1 MVECGSLATA
11 YGEVP
16 QNAGKTTTCPA
27 TFFIKN
33 KTTFWKRGRV
43 VEGNSLENCHTRN
56 GIEGSNPSAS
66 AKKLKIVQ
74 NREKLLSP
82 KGSRGFESFRFRK
95 KEKSS
100 LLIKIK
106 INFLPILLIWQKA
119 K

>member
-82 KGSRGFESFRFRK
+82 KGSRGFESLPTGRQTSLSK
-95 KEKSS
+95 KYK
-100 LLIKIK
+100 LAYTKICQW
-106 INFLPILLIWQKA
+106 I
-119 K
+119 